1 MSQEL
6 HDHPWVEAYRQKK
19 DNLSFWEFIDLV
31 RMYNLST
38 LGPYLVQAYK
48 LYVSDHPKEM
58 LPRLTPEIRQFIED
72 GAGPLTFGD
81 HSGYNAS
88 ERLKNAAW
96 QMLHRD
102 IEHSQFNEYWIRA
115 MQRPLILRIPED
127 DRLNTRNLFGRVHKV
142 CCDFHQHFAQA

>member
-6 HDHPWVEAYRQKK
+6 YDHPWVEAYRQKK
-19 DNLSFWEFIDLV
+19 DNLSFWEFINLV

-102 IEHSQFNEYWIRA
+102 IEHSQFNAYWIRA

>member
-6 HDHPWVEAYRQKK
+6 YDHPWVEAYRQKK

-48 LYVSDHPKEM
+48 LYVSDYPKEM

-88 ERLKNAAW
+88 RTPEKCRLADATPRHRAFSVQRILDSRNAETPDFAYT
-96 QMLHRD
+96 RRRS
-102 IEHSQFNEYWIRA
+102 SQHAQPIRESP
-115 MQRPLILRIPED
+115 QSLL
-127 DRLNTRNLFGRVHKV
+127 
-142 CCDFHQHFAQA
+142 